1 MLMMNIHNAETIQQ
15 QTRQRMTVAIMAA
28 ILKLVIRGEGT
39 ERDIENGAHLSFS
52 QIQQYLLLYTDL
64 LTREQQVEAIYKITH
79 KDMRFYIY
87 TSS

>member
-1 MLMMNIHNAETIQQ
+1 
-15 QTRQRMTVAIMAA
+15 MTVDIMAA
-28 ILKLVIRGEGT
+28 FPKLVITGEGN
-39 ERDIENGAHLSFS
+39 ERDIENDAHLSFS
-52 QIQQYLLLYTDL
+52 QTQTILLLLWDTDL